1 MNSEGKPVNEDVT
14 KFVTE
19 WKLREDAY
27 NEIPKDKL
35 IDRLIMCEM
44 ELEARDNEATER
56 SIELW
61 YFVGDDTGAKFLT
74 DEEPKPYFIDVNEKL
89 PDTLGKETFAVIPK
103 KVLLT
108 DGEINI
114 RVPKKME
121 SMFPEIK
128 YGGEPIKVKLSNVTV

>member
-1 MNSEGKPVNEDVT
+1 MDNNDKKDFGSIIEAISEINLKEDLYD
-14 KFVTE
+14 KM
-19 WKLREDAY
+19 
-27 NEIPKDKL
+27 PKDKL

-44 ELEARDNEATER
+44 ELEARDNEAAEH

-61 YFVGDDTGAKFLT
+61 YFVSDDTGAKFLT

-89 PDTLGKETFAVIPK
+89 PDTLGKETFAVITK

-128 YGGEPIKVKLSNVTV
+128 CGDEPIKVKLSNVTV